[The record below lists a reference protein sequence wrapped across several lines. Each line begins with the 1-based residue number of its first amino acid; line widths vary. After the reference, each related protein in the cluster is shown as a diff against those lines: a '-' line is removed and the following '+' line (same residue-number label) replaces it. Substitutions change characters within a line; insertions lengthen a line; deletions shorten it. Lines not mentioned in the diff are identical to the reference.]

1 MNVISAQ
8 EFKSALAAHLCG
20 SADAARLIRRHDKNL
35 SEADFSCPGHS
46 RAELWR
52 RFAGDGGSD
61 FASLRRLCEEEEE
74 SDSVAEANEATGS
87 LLKMSSA
94 RLNRKQEALLLRLD
108 RRSALSSVISG
119 VLERG
124 AFWHPA
130 GPRRS
135 SGGGGMAPRFES
147 CEMSSR
153 RSARTTELSALRC
166 SMAAGCLQRV
176 GRGCLIRRF
185 EHVRFMTFHCDQCL
199 EIFRYVD
206 SIDLKQR

>member
-1 MNVISAQ
+1 MNVFSAQ

-52 RFAGDGGSD
+52 RGAGGGGSD

-87 LLKMSSA
+87 LLKISSA

-130 GPRRS
+130 GRRRS
-135 SGGGGMAPRFES
+135 SGGGGGGGMAPRFES

-166 SMAAGCLQRV
+166 SMAAGCLQRLSGEMHQQ
-176 GRGCLIRRF
+176 GR
-185 EHVRFMTFHCDQCL
+185 
-199 EIFRYVD
+199 D
-206 SIDLKQR
+206 SIML